1 MVKIGIIGAGKVGVS
16 LGKYLFDSSLV
27 GFSLNG
33 YYSKTTKSAD
43 FASRFTNSISYNN
56 LESIVKDSNFLI
68 IATPDGEIKNVWRQL
83 KSYNL
88 ENKVICHC
96 SGSLSSKIFTDAPS
110 KKIYKGSVHPALAIN
125 DISSSYRDLEKAF
138 FSLEGDREFID
149 IFKNILVKKGNRY
162 KIIRSDDKIK
172 YHLSSVFVSNLF
184 LALGNISL
192 KLLEECGFDE
202 SESFDVLA
210 NLARLNVENF
220 VKNGPIKALTGPV
233 ERNDFTTIENHLI
246 SIDDGDIK
254 HKSITDIYRLLSLE
268 LVEIAKN
275 KHEDRDYT
283 NIIKLL
289 MK

>member
-1 MVKIGIIGAGKVGVS
+1 MLKIGIIGAGKVGVS
-16 LGKYLFDSSLV
+16 LGKYLFDNSLV

-33 YYSKTTKSAD
+33 YYSKTIESAN
-43 FASRFTNSISYNN
+43 FASRFTKSMSYNN
-56 LESIVKDSNFLI
+56 LESIVRDSNCLI
-68 IATPDGEIKNVWRQL
+68 IATPDGEIKNIWQQL
-83 KSYNL
+83 KCYNL

-110 KKIYKGSVHPALAIN
+110 KKIYKGSIHPALAIN

-138 FSLEGDREFID
+138 FSLEGDQEFID
-149 IFKNILVKKGNRY
+149 IFKNILVEKGNRY

-192 KLLEECGFDE
+192 ELLSECGFDE
-202 SESFDVLA
+202 NESFDVLS

-233 ERNDFTTIENHLI
+233 ERNDFTTVKNHLM
-246 SIDDGDIK
+246 SIDDCDIK
-254 HKSITDIYRLLSLE
+254 HKRITDIYRLLSLE

>member
-1 MVKIGIIGAGKVGVS
+1 
-16 LGKYLFDSSLV
+16 
-27 GFSLNG
+27 
-33 YYSKTTKSAD
+33 
-43 FASRFTNSISYNN
+43 YNN

-125 DISSSYRDLEKAF
+125 DINSSYRDLEKAF

-149 IFKNILVKKGNRY
+149 IFKNILVEKGNRY

-184 LALGNISL
+184 LALGNVSL

-210 NLARLNVENF
+210 NLARLNAENF

-233 ERNDFTTIENHLI
+233 ERNDFTTIENHLM